1 MYLDLECRPHPWPC
15 RPTGWACHWSRRQC
29 HAMPGWQAGRVTDHV
44 GTTIMGMRGR
54 LAGWACHKQHRSCH
68 VGPGVITHQVRS
80 DLFWNFLIDNYL
92 FICLVSRFSNMNKQK
107 AKRKQQ
113 HLFVY
118 QFNPSWFLISSGR
131 LKNIGGRLG
140 NIGDDT
146 ENKIF
151 PEVFIDT
158 HLLVIWVR

>member
-1 MYLDLECRPHPWPC
+1 MSPHRLGVSPTTSDL
-15 RPTGWACHWSRRQC
+15 A
-29 HAMPGWQAGRVTDHV
+29 A
-44 GTTIMGMRGR
+44 
-54 LAGWACHKQHRSCH
+54 
-68 VGPGVITHQVRS
+68 
-80 DLFWNFLIDNYL
+80 DLFWIFLIDNYL
-92 FICLVSRFSNMNKQK
+92 FIILVSRFPNMKKQK
-107 AKRKQQ
+107 AKLKQQ

-131 LKNIGGRLG
+131 LKNIGGGLG